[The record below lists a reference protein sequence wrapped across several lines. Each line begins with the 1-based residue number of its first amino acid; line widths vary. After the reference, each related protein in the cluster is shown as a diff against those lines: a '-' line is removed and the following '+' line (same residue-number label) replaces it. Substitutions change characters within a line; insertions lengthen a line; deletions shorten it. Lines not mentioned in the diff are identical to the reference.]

1 MLKKEKVY
9 RGKQIRFFGKENLLS
24 YGMSLPYLI
33 IFITFN
39 ILPIFI
45 AVLLSFTYFNM
56 LQPPT
61 FNGMENYI
69 NLLTN
74 DDLFLTGLRN
84 TLIMA
89 VCIGP
94 GGYILSY
101 LMAWLINEMQGWLRT
116 VMTFLFYAPSI
127 SGSAYFIWTIFF
139 SSDSYGYFNG
149 ILMDLGIITEPIRWF
164 QNPSYMMLLVV
175 IVSLWTSFGSGFLT
189 FVAGLK
195 GVPRHLYEAS
205 MVDGVTN
212 RWQELWYITLPFMRP
227 QLLFGAVMSISGA
240 FTVGAICTALCG
252 FPSTQYAVHTIM
264 NHLEDYGGARYEMG
278 YACAISVV
286 LTLLIIGM
294 NYIFRKLIGKV
305 GQ

>member
-84 TLIMA
+84 TLI
-89 VCIGP
+89 
-94 GGYILSY
+94 
-101 LMAWLINEMQGWLRT
+101 
-116 VMTFLFYAPSI
+116 I
-127 SGSAYFIWTIFF
+127 SLYGEIWTGYGNSLIYMVASTIASLFVTICCAYPLSVPGFKGAKLMMPMCISTMYF
-139 SSDSYGYFNG
+139 SG
-149 ILMDLGIITEPIRWF
+149 
-164 QNPSYMMLLVV
+164 
-175 IVSLWTSFGSGFLT
+175 
-189 FVAGLK
+189 GLI
-195 GVPRHLYEAS
+195 P
-205 MVDGVTN
+205 T
-212 RWQELWYITLPFMRP
+212 YI
-227 QLLFGAVMSISGA
+227 VMSRW
-240 FTVGAICTALCG
+240 
-252 FPSTQYAVHTIM
+252 
-264 NHLEDYGGARYEMG
+264 DW
-278 YACAISVV
+278 
-286 LTLLIIGM
+286 
-294 NYIFRKLIGKV
+294 
-305 GQ
+305 